1 MAQNLFQ
8 RNDMPATYDEVSRE
22 GVPQYMTGLPFGR
35 VDRGQVQYFA
45 EHAHAVGE
53 RAMLCLGDAVAI
65 HPGFDG
71 FNVLLRAY
79 QLVGV
84 QLFQSHVVP
93 CLFVSIL
100 GKLDQ
105 SNKA

>member
-1 MAQNLFQ
+1 MAEHG
-8 RNDMPATYDEVSRE
+8 A
-22 GVPQYMTGLPFGR
+22 
-35 VDRGQVQYFA
+35 VDHAAFA
-45 EHAHAVGE
+45 ELYGGQHTTHGP
-53 RAMLCLGDAVAI
+53 RASCVVGDAVAI
-65 HPGFDG
+65 RPGFDG

-100 GKLDQ
+100 GKLNQ
-105 SNKA
+105 SNRA

>member
-1 MAQNLFQ
+1 MAEHG
-8 RNDMPATYDEVSRE
+8 A
-22 GVPQYMTGLPFGR
+22 
-35 VDRGQVQYFA
+35 VDHAAFA
-45 EHAHAVGE
+45 ELYGGQHTAHGPGTGRGV
-53 RAMLCLGDAVAI
+53 GDAVAI
-65 HPGFDG
+65 RPGFDG

-100 GKLDQ
+100 G
-105 SNKA
+105 N